1 MRRSLLPERVERYV
15 SGEVTRETAL
25 QRRLRAETATLPH
38 AGMQISADQGAF
50 LALLARTIGARHA
63 LEIGTFTGYSAL
75 AVAAALPDDGKL
87 NCCEVNEEWTNIA
100 RRYWAEAGLAERIEL
115 RLGPAI
121 DTLTTLLRTG
131 SDGAFDFAFI
141 DADKTSYDTYYEV
154 CLKLLRPGGVIA
166 LDNMLWAG
174 SVADPSAHDA
184 DTDALRS
191 LNAKIRDDTRVD
203 ACLVTIGDG
212 VMLARKHDS

>member
-1 MRRSLLPERVERYV
+1 MRSRSGRSP
-15 SGEVTRETAL
+15 A
-25 QRRLRAETATLPH
+25 
-38 AGMQISADQGAF
+38 I
-50 LALLARTIGARHA
+50 AR
-63 LEIGTFTGYSAL
+63 SP
-75 AVAAALPDDGKL
+75 AAALPDDGKL
-87 NCCEVNEEWTNIA
+87 ICCEVNEEWTNIA

-115 RLGPAI
+115 RLAPAI

-131 SDGAFDFAFI
+131 GEGAFDFAFI
-141 DADKTSYDTYYEV
+141 DADKPAYDAYYEV

-174 SVADPSAHDA
+174 SVADPHAHDA

-212 VMLARKHDS
+212 VMLARKRQSPLARAAGEEQR

>member
-1 MRRSLLPERVERYV
+1 
-15 SGEVTRETAL
+15 
-25 QRRLRAETATLPH
+25 
-38 AGMQISADQGAF
+38 MQISADQGAF
-50 LALLARTIGARHA
+50 LALLARTIGAQHA

-75 AVAAALPDDGKL
+75 AVAAALPHDGKL
-87 NCCEVNEEWTNIA
+87 ICCDVNEEWTNIA
-100 RRYWAEAGLAERIEL
+100 RRYWAEAGLAERVEL

-131 SDGAFDFAFI
+131 SEGAFDFAFI
-141 DADKTSYDTYYEV
+141 DADKPAYDAYYEA

-166 LDNMLWAG
+166 LDNMLWSG
-174 SVADPSAHDA
+174 SVADPHAHDA

-191 LNAKIRDDTRVD
+191 LNAKIRDDQRVD